1 MRKNIMERSNKRN
14 TFYQELKGSTNEII
28 SQIRQLIKKGNARRL
43 MIQNKKGK
51 ILFQTQLTAGLAGST
66 LLAFMAPIISAL
78 GMFALVMNDV
88 KVVVEKYP
96 DEELTHDEYE
106 VEAEVIVEVN
116 DEDDETKTNKTIGKE
131 DK

>member
-1 MRKNIMERSNKRN
+1 MERSNKRN

>member
-1 MRKNIMERSNKRN
+1 
-14 TFYQELKGSTNEII
+14 
-28 SQIRQLIKKGNARRL
+28 
-43 MIQNKKGK
+43 
-51 ILFQTQLTAGLAGST
+51 
-66 LLAFMAPIISAL
+66 
-78 GMFALVMNDV
+78 MFALVMNDV

>member
-14 TFYQELKGSTNEII
+14 TFYQELKGSTNEIT

-66 LLAFMAPIISAL
+66 LHAFMAPIISAL

>member
-43 MIQNKKGK
+43 MVQNKKGK